1 MTGEELLNAVSSK
14 GISIEY
20 GESLTEVTISD
31 YWNSQALQYDSVDA
45 FLSGIGLT
53 QGGTVTVNLN
63 LCGDVLLANI
73 GSSTPVH
80 LQPAT
85 VFHENGG
92 VDCIENGKIVNVG
105 VTGGPLRVEY
115 GTNWASVYVE
125 YFGYPLTVLTLKEDS
140 SNTSTLFA
148 INESRVAFGTSGG
161 TVDVTVDSID
171 FFFAVNAE
179 GKLCVCYRGSW
190 TETRGVYSNPDKWT
204 FVSRKFPSD
213 GSFSYGVL
221 NVKPDLG
228 SSSITFTWDSGGG
241 GGEQTTLV
249 FTATA
254 GLSGRHCD
262 PVADPGWL
270 YHPAPRTEVPAY
282 GSGGYGGHGGGGG
295 AGASTVVIYKFDS
308 ARADYV
314 EQVAKIRRHGYGS
327 GGGRGGKGGD
337 GCILIFW

>member
-20 GESLTEVTISD
+20 GESLSEVTISD

-45 FLSGIGLT
+45 FLSGISLT
-53 QGGTVTVNLN
+53 QGGTVTVSLN

-73 GSSTPVH
+73 GDGYTTN

-92 VDCIENGKIVNVG
+92 VDCTEAGKIVNVG
-105 VTGGPLRVEY
+105 VGGGTFSVNY
-115 GTNWASVYVE
+115 GTSWAADYVSDFRYTLPVIILRDE
-125 YFGYPLTVLTLKEDS
+125 SSSTRTLYP
-140 SNTSTLFA
+140 
-148 INESRVAFGTSGG
+148 INEVRSATNLGG
-161 TVDVTVDSID
+161 TLDVSLGSID
-171 FFFAVNAE
+171 FFFGVNQS
-179 GKLCVCYRGSW
+179 GNLCICYRASW
-190 TETRGVYSNPDKWT
+190 TETHGKKSSPEEWKIYQKQDPD
-204 FVSRKFPSD
+204 D
-213 GSFSYGVL
+213 GSFSVYETD
-221 NVKPDLG
+221 VKPDFG
-228 SSSITFTWDSGGG
+228 SSSITFTWESGGG
-241 GGEQTTLV
+241 GGKQTTLV

-262 PVADPGWL
+262 PMNGDTHPNHPVA
-270 YHPAPRTEVPAY
+270 RSEVPSY

-314 EQVAKIRRHGYGS
+314 EQVAKTRRHGYGS
-327 GGGRGGKGGD
+327 GGGQGGKGGD

>member
-20 GESLTEVTISD
+20 GESLPEVTVSD

-45 FLSGIGLT
+45 FLSGIGLS

-73 GSSTPVH
+73 GSSSPVY

-92 VDCIENGKIVNVG
+92 VDCMENGKIVNVG
-105 VTGGPLRVEY
+105 VTGGPLRVDH
-115 GTNWASVYVE
+115 GSSWASVYVE
-125 YFGYPLTVLTLKEDS
+125 YFKYPLTVLTLKEDS
-140 SNTSTLFA
+140 SDTTTLLP
-148 INESRVAFGTSGG
+148 INESRMAFGSIGG

-190 TETRGVYSNPDKWT
+190 TETSGLYSNPDKWT
-204 FVSRKFPSD
+204 VASYKSPSD

-228 SSSITFTWDSGGG
+228 ASSITFTWESGGG

-262 PVADPGWL
+262 PMHGDTNPNHPVA
-270 YHPAPRTEVPAY
+270 RSEVPSY

-295 AGASTVVIYKFDS
+295 AGAATVIIRKFAS
-308 ARADYV
+308 GKADQV
-314 EQVAKIRRHGYGS
+314 QQVARTRRHGYGS
-327 GGGRGGKGGD
+327 GGGAGGKGGD
-337 GCILIFW
+337 GCIIIFW